1 MIQKEIK
8 ENIDQHKNLYIL
20 LQKKFFEKDK
30 NFLNIENLDF
40 LMNQIKEN
48 KSSNWLEKSIL
59 LFFQNQI
66 KYDFFDKKNEFLY
79 QNPFFINILPTIK
92 NYSFFNKNGDTFFI
106 NVIKNTSK
114 EMKDMAIMTMIH
126 YDKNPQEVLNIES
139 KEKKTPLLIGI
150 ENGLSEETLL
160 LMIINEAKIKESE
173 FKELQEKKIVSKNI
187 LENIQNKTFAIKKKL
202 KTKNGI

>member
-1 MIQKEIK
+1 MINQEIQ
-8 ENIDQHKNLYIL
+8 ENIHQHKNLYLL

-30 NFLNIENLDF
+30 SFLNIENLDF

-48 KSSNWLEKSIL
+48 KSSSWLEKSIL
-59 LFFQNQI
+59 LFFQNQV
-66 KYDFFDKKNEFLY
+66 KYNFFDKKNEFLY
-79 QNPFFINILPTIK
+79 QKPFFINILPNIK
-92 NYSFFNKNGDTFFI
+92 SYNFFNKEGDTFFI

-150 ENGLSEETLL
+150 ENGLNEETLL
-160 LMIINEAKIKESE
+160 FMIVNEAKIKESE
-173 FKELQEKKIVSKNI
+173 FKELQETKIVSKNI
-187 LENIQNKTFAIKKKL
+187 LENMRNKAFAIKKNI